1 MRMKTKQGGGLMI
14 KPIEPVVL
22 DLNQQLDEIIRQ
34 LQAAREEFVLLE
46 ARMAQ
51 REIDNE
57 SVH

>member
-1 MRMKTKQGGGLMI
+1 MI

>member
-1 MRMKTKQGGGLMI
+1 MTN
-14 KPIEPVVL
+14 PIDPVVL

-34 LQAAREEFVLLE
+34 LQLAREEFVILE

>member
-1 MRMKTKQGGGLMI
+1 MI

-22 DLNQQLDEIIRQ
+22 DLNEQLDEIIRQ
-34 LQAAREEFVLLE
+34 LQLAREEFVLLE

>member
-1 MRMKTKQGGGLMI
+1 MI
-14 KPIEPVVL
+14 NPIDPAVL
-22 DLNQQLDEIIRQ
+22 ELNEQLDEIIRQ
-34 LQAAREEFVLLE
+34 LQLAREEFVLLE

>member
-1 MRMKTKQGGGLMI
+1 MLLKTKQGGGPMI
-14 KPIEPVVL
+14 KPIDPVVL
-22 DLNQQLDEIIRQ
+22 DLNEQLDEIIRQ

>member
-1 MRMKTKQGGGLMI
+1 MRLKTKQGDGQMI
-14 KPIEPVVL
+14 NPIDPAVL
-22 DLNQQLDEIIRQ
+22 DLNEQLDEIIRQ

>member
-1 MRMKTKQGGGLMI
+1 MI
-14 KPIEPVVL
+14 KPIDPAVL
-22 DLNQQLDEIIRQ
+22 DLNEQLDEIIRQ
-34 LQAAREEFVLLE
+34 LQLAREEFVLLE

>member
-1 MRMKTKQGGGLMI
+1 MLLKTKQGGGPMI
-14 KPIEPVVL
+14 KPIEPAVL
-22 DLNQQLDEIIRQ
+22 DLNEQLDEIIRQ